1 MKPTTPKITW
11 QPYPATRPTEPGDYF
26 VTLECE
32 DKGIGIFTF
41 ILPFIPL
48 RGRFFYKLRDDKRVL
63 AWAPLTTAHLIRYDE
78 EKPKPMDSYMVK
90 LATPDAA
97 LPFTYRSLFY
107 GSNERFFVLK
117 GKDVQVVAWGLL
129 PKPYTGDHR

>member
-48 RGRFFYKLRDDKRVL
+48 RGRFFYKLRDDKRGL

-78 EKPKPMDSYMVK
+78 EKPKPMDNYMVK

-107 GSNERFFVLK
+107 GSNERFFVIK
-117 GKDVQVVAWGLL
+117 EKDVRVIAWGLL
-129 PKPYTGDHR
+129 PKPYTGDLR